1 MQPTQA
7 KVSSIYG
14 SVHCP
19 SYHEHP
25 DELRSVRGNVAIQRH
40 RHRHRW
46 ANLCGWAAP
55 AKIKVVVRLIN
66 KYRASTLNQ
75 MRLHI
80 VYRRKGWRREGG
92 GREGATCCLPLV
104 ISYSEICF
112 CHNFVNDSHVQI
124 LMPLMDTVSF
134 AFVFRSLF
142 LFSLSVY
149 PSPWE
154 GSGVYLSTLNVN
166 VSRLIICILITLP
179 DKTETE
185 LNCAEL

>member
-1 MQPTQA
+1 MQPTLA

-14 SVHCP
+14 IVHCP
-19 SYHEHP
+19 TYHGHP
-25 DELRSVRGNVAIQRH
+25 DELRSVRGNVAIQRHRH

-80 VYRRKGWRREGG
+80 VYRRKGEKWRREWGKGEGG
-92 GREGATCCLPLV
+92 EVATCCLAACLPLV
-104 ISYSEICF
+104 ISYSEICV
-112 CHNFVNDSHVQI
+112 CHNFENDSHVQI
-124 LMPLMDTVSF
+124 LKLDTVSF
-134 AFVFRSLF
+134 AFAFRTLF

-149 PSPWE
+149 PSPWQGE
-154 GSGVYLSTLNVN
+154 GRGIYL
-166 VSRLIICILITLP
+166 P
-179 DKTETE
+179 
-185 LNCAEL
+185 

>member
-7 KVSSIYG
+7 KISSIYG
-14 SVHCP
+14 IVHCP
-19 SYHEHP
+19 TYHEHP

-80 VYRRKGWRREGG
+80 VYRRKGEKWRREWGKGEGG
-92 GREGATCCLPLV
+92 EVATCCLAACLPLV
-104 ISYSEICF
+104 ISYSEICV
-112 CHNFVNDSHVQI
+112 CHNFENDSHVQI
-124 LMPLMDTVSF
+124 LLLMDTVSF
-134 AFVFRSLF
+134 AFAFRYLF

-149 PSPWE
+149 PSPGRGE
-154 GSGVYLSTLNVN
+154 GRGIYL
-166 VSRLIICILITLP
+166 P
-179 DKTETE
+179 
-185 LNCAEL
+185 